1 MDPGLVTSEQPGS
14 TVTCRSCRASIL
26 LDSIETHE
34 CHVTPATAAK
44 RPPSPIKKRLSDL
57 QSSVT
62 TIQAVRRASSFLDTF
77 LDEDIQAAASASPKT
92 LKTATTVE
100 SMHDVR
106 PAGVVSRRSFNPD
119 EGSTWQT
126 SAHEYQSLPGI
137 HSPSP
142 GLSPRSRVSPAEHS
156 ITSEFSQSEHLAPPP
171 YSVPTSMPTPA
182 PAVALTSASIGHDSS
197 SLVMTS
203 TNDRSPFS
211 CRVRGVRV
219 NKDRVAVY
227 SILTSLTNRRQ
238 HLTSTGLANVPQVE
252 FVIERRYREFYAFA
266 LTVSAMFPSQTQLW
280 SQFPPKTFCNRQQ
293 THGFLLRRKNG
304 LDAFART
311 AMELM
316 GLGTGAN
323 EGGTSNLLLPGA
335 GSISQWYLVR
345 KFLDLPP
352 TLEGGTPTKD
362 RSLVAA
368 SQELKMHAHQTSSW
382 LLYRQKDQHDAIYEK
397 IVDGYPMIKRVH
409 TCAFPARAIF
419 DMIVK
424 GHCGSVDPNE
434 GSSKPKL
441 WHPWVE
447 HKEILSRANG
457 HTWTEWA
464 IWKVSCNRERKMNS
478 SFLTSLGI
486 CRDHGLEKACKHSV
500 SRAGSESSLCR
511 ITCGLFS
518 LLSCCIESKRMVRSR
533 L

>member
-1 MDPGLVTSEQPGS
+1 MDPGLVTSERPGS
-14 TVTCRSCRASIL
+14 SGPTVTCRSCRASIL

-34 CHVTPATAAK
+34 CHVTPAAGK

-57 QSSVT
+57 QSTVT
-62 TIQAVRRASSFLDTF
+62 TIQAVKRASSFLDTF
-77 LDEDIQAAASASPKT
+77 LDEDIKAAASAPPKSM
-92 LKTATTVE
+92 KTPAPPAPAE
-100 SMHDVR
+100 STNHFR
-106 PAGVVSRRSFNPD
+106 PADVVPRRSFNPD
-119 EGSTWQT
+119 EGLTWQT

-142 GLSPRSRVSPAEHS
+142 GPSPRSPVSSAEHS
-156 ITSEFSQSEHLAPPP
+156 ATSEFSQHYRPPLPPLTAPASSTIPTP
-171 YSVPTSMPTPA
+171 VAPMAPASVISLSVPATVAA
-182 PAVALTSASIGHDSS
+182 PVMSASLVVHDSLS
-197 SLVMTS
+197 STS
-203 TNDRSPFS
+203 SANDPSPLT

-219 NKDRVAVY
+219 TKDRVAVY
-227 SILTSLTNRRQ
+227 SILTSLANRRRPPASP
-238 HLTSTGLANVPQVE
+238 TAIANVQPVE

-266 LTVSAMFPSQTQLW
+266 LAVCAMFPSQTQLW
-280 SQFPPKTFCNRQQ
+280 SQFPPKTYCNRQQ

-311 AMELM
+311 AMKLM
-316 GLGTGAN
+316 GLGTGTDEDRAI
-323 EGGTSNLLLPGA
+323 NLLLPGA

-368 SQELKMHAHQTSSW
+368 AKELTMHAHQTSGW

-397 IVDGYPMIKRVH
+397 IVDGYPMIKRIH

-424 GHCGSVDPNE
+424 GHCGSTDPNE
-434 GSSKPKL
+434 GSSEPKF

-447 HKEILSRANG
+447 HKEILSRATG

-464 IWKVSCNRERKMNS
+464 IWKVRCN
-478 SFLTSLGI
+478 T
-486 CRDHGLEKACKHSV
+486 A
-500 SRAGSESSLCR
+500 
-511 ITCGLFS
+511 
-518 LLSCCIESKRMVRSR
+518 
-533 L
+533 